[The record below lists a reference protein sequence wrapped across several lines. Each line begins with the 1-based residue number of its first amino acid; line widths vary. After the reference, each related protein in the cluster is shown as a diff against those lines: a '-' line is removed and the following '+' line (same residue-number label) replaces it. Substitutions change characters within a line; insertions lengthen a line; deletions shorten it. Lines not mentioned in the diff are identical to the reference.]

1 MDYVKLVAGLLLL
14 LVFGWLLIR
23 NGKRIGFL
31 QVFFSID
38 ILLGLIAGFY
48 LLITSVVSI
57 W

>member
-14 LVFGWLLIR
+14 IVFGWLLIR
-23 NGKRIGFL
+23 NGKRTGFL
-31 QVFFSID
+31 QAFFSID